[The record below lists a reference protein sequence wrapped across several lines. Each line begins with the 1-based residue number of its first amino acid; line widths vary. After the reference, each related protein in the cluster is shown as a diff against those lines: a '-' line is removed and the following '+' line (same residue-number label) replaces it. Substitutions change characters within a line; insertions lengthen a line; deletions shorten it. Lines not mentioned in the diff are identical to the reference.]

1 MKYRGDF
8 KKLEKLGYSLDSTEE
23 YYVKQIYKAIV
34 YINTKTKH
42 IKNAECISPQ
52 CYLKNIVCSAGLYGI
67 FLNFVFQ
74 SFNFQ
79 YR

>member
-23 YYVKQIYKAIV
+23 YYVKQIHKAVV

-42 IKNAECISPQ
+42 IYYSGQNSRKLLDE
-52 CYLKNIVCSAGLYGI
+52 IVTIKKKKKKGEEKK
-67 FLNFVFQ
+67 
-74 SFNFQ
+74 
-79 YR
+79 

>member
-42 IKNAECISPQ
+42 IDYSGQNSRKLLDEIITIN
-52 CYLKNIVCSAGLYGI
+52 
-67 FLNFVFQ
+67 
-74 SFNFQ
+74 
-79 YR
+79 